1 MALQEPEFYGCAVY
15 FNRLVLQQQLW
26 FLGLSIQSLPL
37 PWAVTPF
44 TFPYAIAHA
53 WVLGRRAVRYG
64 NNELSLRDPCTLS
77 E

>member
-1 MALQEPEFYGCAVY
+1 MAAQLIYHLGRVEVV
-15 FNRLVLQQQLW
+15 VLQQQLRV
-26 FLGLSIQSLPL
+26 LGRSIQSLPL

-53 WVLGRRAVRYG
+53 WVLGRRAARYEY
-64 NNELSLRDPCTLS
+64 NEFSLRDPCTVS